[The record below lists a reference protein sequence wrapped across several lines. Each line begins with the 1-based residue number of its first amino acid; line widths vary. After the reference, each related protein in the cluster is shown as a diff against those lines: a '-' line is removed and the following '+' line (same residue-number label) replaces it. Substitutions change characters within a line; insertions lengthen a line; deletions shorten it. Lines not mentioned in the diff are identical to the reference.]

1 MQLIIS
7 TVTPLDFSRQVNY
20 SCVRSLSD
28 AADKEVLVKNAKA
41 IIPTF
46 LLHARLFAASLLNVG
61 ITVILDNPALAELA
75 GCGQGGSTG
84 DHPAVASC
92 WLGSVL
98 ALEIPQAGRAP
109 EDRSWPA

>member
-61 ITVILDNPALAELA
+61 ITVILDNLVWDLRIRVLSENSIRS
-75 GCGQGGSTG
+75 GF
-84 DHPAVASC
+84 AS
-92 WLGSVL
+92 
-98 ALEIPQAGRAP
+98 
-109 EDRSWPA
+109 